1 MLNSNKKSLI
11 NEQDQKS
18 PKVNNQDYADA
29 FLNSNDFDVS
39 NSQSPGKLDRQLE
52 NIMDELGR
60 INQQDD
66 FEDLMSNI
74 EKESHTG
81 GLGPQMPNS
90 PSLAGKSA
98 KTKNSRNYDLNTL
111 DLDGKG
117 ANIFGIKKAGSK
129 DVNTSDNQTIV
140 NNSVRQTTELGID
153 DLM

>member
-1 MLNSNKKSLI
+1 M
-11 NEQDQKS
+11 
-18 PKVNNQDYADA
+18 NNQDYADA
-29 FLNSNDFDVS
+29 LLNSNDFDVS

-74 EKESHTG
+74 EKESQG
-81 GLGPQMPNS
+81 IGQPMSNS
-90 PSLAGKSA
+90 PSIIGNKMGKS
-98 KTKNSRNYDLNTL
+98 TRNYDLNTL
-111 DLDGKG
+111 DLDGK
-117 ANIFGIKKAGSK
+117 ANVFGVKQTSK
-129 DVNTSDNQTIV
+129 DVNASDKQTIGN